1 MAQSSF
7 YAGEITTPDTPA
19 AAPSSFYHQVLAGS
33 DYVVSFNERVG
44 EVTLLAADLTALSL
58 TSAELAGIISN
69 ETGSGALVFATSPT
83 LVTPILGVATGTS
96 LNLSGALH
104 VSGAITGSGTGHLFS
119 STIAFT
125 PQIANWNAA
134 SDGTGAYFILRKS
147 RSAGGAAVQVSDI
160 LGSLLW
166 QASDASGVARS
177 AASIHVYTSAVGAS
191 SVSGSLAFNVG
202 DGSGG
207 AALLIDGITSQ
218 VAVTATTPSISTAT
232 GALVVA
238 GGVGVAG
245 ASYVGGNSY
254 FGGDVS
260 IGSNSFGTYPFY
272 VYRDANGTRTIAVQN
287 ANAGTGAR
295 SGARFLN
302 DSSQYVEFMMHS
314 STYTGV
320 ASVGQLGTSSTSV
333 PLWFNTGGTVRLQIA
348 GTGAVTFGTTAPVTV
363 SSTTASTLPTNGA
376 LIVAGGAGVA
386 GAVCT
391 NNIAI
396 PAGGTAGAG
405 VMVSTTANFGVFF
418 GSGAPS
424 LSAAKGSIY
433 LRSDGSGTT
442 DRAYINTNGAT
453 TWTALT
459 TVA

>member
-1 MAQSSF
+1 
-7 YAGEITTPDTPA
+7 
-19 AAPSSFYHQVLAGS
+19 
-33 DYVVSFNERVG
+33 
-44 EVTLLAADLTALSL
+44 
-58 TSAELAGIISN
+58 
-69 ETGSGALVFATSPT
+69 
-83 LVTPILGVATGTS
+83 
-96 LNLSGALH
+96 
-104 VSGAITGSGTGHLFS
+104 
-119 STIAFT
+119 
-125 PQIANWNAA
+125 
-134 SDGTGAYFILRKS
+134 
-147 RSAGGAAVQVSDI
+147 
-160 LGSLLW
+160 
-166 QASDASGVARS
+166 
-177 AASIHVYTSAVGAS
+177 
-191 SVSGSLAFNVG
+191 LAFNVG